1 MHQAVELLL
10 KRMESTPNEFVS
22 SHPRQVRWDRII
34 RGYDSYLTEEEREA
48 IRQKYSEIQMDG
60 MHKDIMAELL
70 YGEEQK
76 EQEGLIFPTSGQE
89 RFRIDSSGN
98 IGIGTTQPSNTLTI
112 ASNSINPGRVQ
123 LGNQTLD
130 EQTLA
135 KLKALVK

>member
-70 YGEEQK
+70 YGEEQNNF
-76 EQEGLIFPTSGQE
+76 E
-89 RFRIDSSGN
+89 
-98 IGIGTTQPSNTLTI
+98 
-112 ASNSINPGRVQ
+112 
-123 LGNQTLD
+123 NQTYI
-130 EQTLA
+130 ERHQA
-135 KLKALVK
+135 